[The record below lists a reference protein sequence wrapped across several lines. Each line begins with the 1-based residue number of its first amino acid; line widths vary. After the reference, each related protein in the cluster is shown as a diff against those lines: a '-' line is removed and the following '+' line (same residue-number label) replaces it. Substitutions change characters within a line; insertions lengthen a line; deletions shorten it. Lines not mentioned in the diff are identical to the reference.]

1 MSSDVTPASRM
12 ERWRRPLLVIC
23 ALRFI
28 IPIAAIPL
36 LFTWTREG
44 AERIPAL
51 TLLRPGKEVLLI
63 AGGFAKVGRIP
74 GSEIPLVFLAYI
86 PGMILVVWAFFAL
99 GRAYADEL
107 DAGGGPAWLTR
118 MVPPARLA
126 QARRVIA
133 KRGVSVAIFGRVA
146 ALPPTIM
153 AVAAGTTNVDPKRY
167 LGADLI
173 GAIVS
178 FGVTVGVGY
187 GLGAAYE
194 SGGKYLLIGGLVL
207 FFIGAQLFTKWL
219 DEEAETDDPALD
231 QDAPA
236 SPA

>member
-1 MSSDVTPASRM
+1 M
-12 ERWRRPLLVIC
+12 EAWRKPLLAIC

-36 LFTWTREG
+36 LYTWTREG

-51 TLLRPGKEVLLI
+51 TVLRPGKEVLLI

-74 GSEIPLVFLAYI
+74 GTEIPMVFLAYI
-86 PGMILVVWAFFAL
+86 PGMIIVVWAFFAL
-99 GRAYADEL
+99 GRAYAAEL
-107 DAGGGPAWLTR
+107 DAGGGPAWLIR
-118 MVPPARLA
+118 MAPPERLA

-153 AVAAGTTNVDPKRY
+153 AVAAGTTSVDARRY
-167 LGADLI
+167 LFADLI
-173 GAIVS
+173 GAILS
-178 FGVTVGVGY
+178 FAVTVGVGY

-194 SGGKYLLIGGLVL
+194 SGGKYILIGGLVL
-207 FFIGAQLFTKWL
+207 FFVGAQLFTKWL
-219 DEEAETDDPALD
+219 DEEAEVDEPLLDTDIPAL
-231 QDAPA
+231 
-236 SPA
+236 